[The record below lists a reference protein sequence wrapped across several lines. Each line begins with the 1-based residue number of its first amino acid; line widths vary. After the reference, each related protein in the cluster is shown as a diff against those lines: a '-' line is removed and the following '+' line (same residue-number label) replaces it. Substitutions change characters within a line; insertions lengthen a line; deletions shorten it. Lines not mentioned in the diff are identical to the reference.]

1 MARRKRSAP
10 ANLDATAE
18 LISALNSELRLQIL
32 LMLYN
37 GDHVVHE
44 LVADLKKSQPLIS
57 QHLRVLKSAGLVTS
71 SRSGREVAYS
81 LVVPEAGE
89 VIFALSRAATRVTKV
104 AEEADAERD
113 DLAAKRSE
121 REHGGNSDAP
131 TSPGVGA
138 GMGAAIV
145 APPTMSPTVAPTA
158 DPGIVPQTPRQ
169 PVE

>member
-44 LVADLKKSQPLIS
+44 LVANLKKSQPLIS

-71 SRSGREVAYS
+71 SRSGREVIYS
-81 LVVPEAGE
+81 LVVPEAGD

-113 DLAAKRSE
+113 DLAAKRSA
-121 REHGGNSDAP
+121 REHGDAP
-131 TSPGVGA
+131 TSPGAGA
-138 GMGAAIV
+138 GMGAAIM

>member
-44 LVADLKKSQPLIS
+44 LVANLKKSQPLIS

-71 SRSGREVAYS
+71 SRSGREVVYS

-89 VIFALSRAATRVTKV
+89 VIFALSRAATRVTKE
-104 AEEADAERD
+104 AEEANAERD
-113 DLAAKRSE
+113 DLAEKRSA
-121 REHGGNSDAP
+121 REQGDAP
-131 TSPGVGA
+131 TSPGAGA

>member
-44 LVADLKKSQPLIS
+44 LVANLKKSQPLIS

-71 SRSGREVAYS
+71 SRSGREVVYS

-89 VIFALSRAATRVTKV
+89 VIFALSRAATRVTKE
-104 AEEADAERD
+104 AEEANAERD
-113 DLAAKRSE
+113 DLAAKRSA
-121 REHGGNSDAP
+121 REHGDAP
-131 TSPGVGA
+131 TSPGAGA